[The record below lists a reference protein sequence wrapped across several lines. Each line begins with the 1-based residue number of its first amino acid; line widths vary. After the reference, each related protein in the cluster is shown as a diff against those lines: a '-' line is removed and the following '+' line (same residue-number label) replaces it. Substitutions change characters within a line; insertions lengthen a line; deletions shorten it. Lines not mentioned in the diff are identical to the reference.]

1 MMQTAAAAPSMAAS
15 SLQMDTMLTSVVIG
29 IDHCSRSLHGC
40 FASTVAWQRLLQ
52 TSVIGDAGL

>member
-15 SLQMDTMLTSVVIG
+15 SLHMDTMLTSVVIG
-29 IDHCSRSLHGC
+29 VDHCSRSLHGC

-52 TSVIGDAGL
+52 T